1 MILALWFVVISNVDY
16 GQLRID
22 TFMLTKH
29 PPIGPMLDEYATRR
43 GNYNDTGLDWL
54 YVIIFSSFSML
65 VMVVTEITIYIIF
78 FHHMYKHDNG
88 NILRRVYLNPAS
100 QDVEI
105 KQTCDQFFGQ
115 FCSFILRLL
124 WMSILLYIYVKNI
137 LEVEDS
143 NEPTLGAILIILI
156 LSILFMS
163 CVEVSRKGSFLFHFF
178 IENFTA
184 FHSKGESICVC
195 MIT

>member
-1 MILALWFVVISNVDY
+1 
-16 GQLRID
+16 
-22 TFMLTKH
+22 
-29 PPIGPMLDEYATRR
+29 
-43 GNYNDTGLDWL
+43 
-54 YVIIFSSFSML
+54 ML

-156 LSILFMS
+156 LSILRFAIMS
-163 CVEVSRKGSFLFHFF
+163 MIEELASGNLRQKSHNDDLLYCNFL
-178 IENFTA
+178 A
-184 FHSKGESICVC
+184 
-195 MIT
+195 